1 MKEKKKA
8 NLQYEEIIRKM
19 TLAQKCGIL
28 SGKDVW
34 HTRDVESAGVPS
46 VMLSDGPSGLRK
58 QEGEGDHLGLN
69 ASIKATCFPSAAT
82 VANSWDLQL
91 AEDVGVALG
100 REAAAASVGVLLG
113 PGLNVKRSPLCGRN
127 FEYFSEDPYLSGK
140 MAAAYVRGIQSQGV
154 SACPKH
160 FAANAQEM
168 HRMAN
173 DSEMDERTLR
183 ELYLTNFEIAVKEG
197 QPKCLMTSYNQV
209 NGTYANENTHLLS
222 DILRG
227 EWGYTG
233 MVVTDWGGCN
243 DIVAGVQ
250 AGSNLEMPGTGDDG
264 PTQLYQAVKDGRLSE
279 EVLDRRVDELLGLVF
294 GVCNAEKQQVDLEA
308 QHLVALEAAK
318 KTVVLLKNE
327 GGILPL
333 AKDARIALIG
343 DFAQVPR
350 YQGAGSSLV
359 NSYKISNTEEII
371 RNTFPNVVGYAPGFT
386 RADKED
392 TSLVLNAVTLAKEA
406 DVAVVYLGLPEV
418 FESEGL
424 DRTHMHIPDN
434 QIRMLEAVSAVNPN
448 TVVVFSGGS
457 SVEMPWLDN
466 CRALLWAGLGGQAA
480 ADVLVQV
487 LSGEINPGGKLAETF
502 PVAYEDL
509 PVSRYYPGAER
520 TSEYR
525 EGLFVGYRYTETA
538 DVPVTFPFG
547 FGLSYTTFSYAN
559 LKAAQDKVSFEITN
573 TGSCAGDEV
582 AQVYVA
588 MPGSKV
594 LRPVRELKGF
604 ARVTLEPGETKT
616 VEIALDDK
624 AFRYFNVKTG
634 SWEIETGAYEIQI
647 GASARDIR
655 LKATVSVK
663 GGNASIPETAKADF
677 IDMAALMDVP
687 DSKFAAMLGRAIPE
701 KLYSREEL
709 EPNDPLDQLYRAK
722 NPIARLGFRILD
734 GQRRKSLAAGKPD
747 LNILFIFNEPFRAVA
762 KMLGGGVT
770 MEMSEAIRFM
780 CNGHWHRGLGRL
792 IKAACTRKKLDK
804 MNTAEEK

>member
-1 MKEKKKA
+1 M
-8 NLQYEEIIRKM
+8 QYEEIIRKM
-19 TLAQKCGIL
+19 TLAEKCGLL

-34 HTRDVESAGVPS
+34 HTRDVEHAGVPS

-69 ASIKATCFPSAAT
+69 ASIKATCFPSAGT
-82 VANSWDLQL
+82 VANSWDLEL
-91 AEDVGVALG
+91 AENVGTALG
-100 REAAAASVGVLLG
+100 REAAAAQVGVLLG

-183 ELYLTNFEIAVKEG
+183 ELYLTNFEIAIREG
-197 QPKCLMTSYNQV
+197 KPKCLMTSYNQV
-209 NGTYANENTHLLS
+209 NGVYANENTHLLS

-243 DIVAGVQ
+243 DIVEGVR

-264 PTQLYQAVKDGRLSE
+264 PTQLYMAVKEGRLPE
-279 EVLDRRVDELLGLVF
+279 EVLDQRVDELLGLVF
-294 GVCNAEKQQVDLEA
+294 GVKDAEKQNVDLEA

-318 KTVVLLKNE
+318 KTVVLLKNDDS
-327 GGILPL
+327 ILPL
-333 AKDARIALIG
+333 AKDAKIALIG

-359 NSYKISNTEEII
+359 NSYKISNIEEII
-371 RNTFPNVVGYAPGFT
+371 RNVFTNVTGYAPGFT
-386 RADKED
+386 RADQED
-392 TSLVLNAVTLAKEA
+392 TALVLNAVTLAKGA
-406 DVAVVYLGLPEV
+406 DVAVVCLGLPEV

-434 QIRMLEAVSAVNPN
+434 QIRMLEAVAAVNPN

-457 SVEMPWLDN
+457 SVEMPWLS
-466 CRALLWAGLGGQAA
+466 CCKALLWAGLGGQAA
-480 ADVLVQV
+480 ANAVVDVLCGDV
-487 LSGEINPGGKLAETF
+487 NPGGKLAETF

-525 EGLFVGYRYTETA
+525 EGMFVGYRYTETA
-538 DVPVTFPFG
+538 QVPVTFPFG
-547 FGLSYTTFSYAN
+547 FGLSYTTFSYSN
-559 LKAAQDKVSFEITN
+559 IKATPEKVCFDITN
-573 TGSCAGDEV
+573 TGTCAGDEV
-582 AQVYVA
+582 AQVYIA
-588 MPGSKV
+588 MPGSKI
-594 LRPVRELKGF
+594 LRPARELKGF
-604 ARVTLEPGETKT
+604 ARVSLESGETKT
-616 VEIALDDK
+616 VEICLDDK
-624 AFRYFNVKTG
+624 AFRYFNVKTNK
-634 SWEIETGAYEIQI
+634 WETESGEYEIQV
-647 GASARDIR
+647 GASSRDIR
-655 LKATVSVK
+655 LKASVAVK
-663 GGNASIPETAKADF
+663 GSNAPVPDTARADF
-677 IDMAALMDVP
+677 ISVDSLMDVP
-687 DSKFAAMLGRAIPE
+687 DETFAAMLGRPIPE
-701 KLYSREEL
+701 KLYSRTEL

-734 GQRRKSLAAGKPD
+734 NQRKKSLAAGKPD
-747 LNILFIFNEPFRAVA
+747 LNILFIFNEPFRALS
-762 KMLGGGVT
+762 KMLGGMLT
-770 MEMSEAIRFM
+770 QEMSEAVRFM

-792 IKAACTRKKLDK
+792 IKGFFTRKKLSEMDK
-804 MNTAEEK
+804 A